1 MILKAE
7 FPDYVNATYVDVSV
21 YLSQNE
27 CYHRYTHNYHIVKH
41 TYTHTHSDTHANK
54 HTHTNAHM
62 HTPHTHTQTHTHTH
76 KHTGLQTQE
85 GLHHCRRSNGFN
97 SQKLLEDDL

>member
-27 CYHRYTHNYHIVKH
+27 CYYKYTHNYHIL
-41 TYTHTHSDTHANK
+41 THTHSDTHANK

-62 HTPHTHTQTHTHTH
+62 HKPHTHAHTHTR

-85 GLHHCRRSNGFN
+85 GLYTSL
-97 SQKLLEDDL
+97 QKVQWIQQSETSGR